1 MIDKFIANEVMRVMM
16 VVEPAV
22 NSGVED
28 EELGGVEWFATKI
41 RRMTNRASPLTDCSL
56 R

>member
-1 MIDKFIANEVMRVMM
+1 MM

-28 EELGGVEWFATKI
+28 DFPRRVLSGLRPKFGGK
-41 RRMTNRASPLTDCSL
+41 LDD
-56 R
+56 